1 MKIVIE
7 LSDELEEHF
16 EFDKFQ
22 DSFMRICGDIR
33 TEGGLC
39 GNYEYELADELKKAF
54 SKAER
59 LQFAKCMRRRQSD
72 GRLHTHI

>member
-1 MKIVIE
+1 MKLVIE

-54 SKAER
+54 SKAEKFKEAKF
-59 LQFAKCMRRRQSD
+59 LQLIHKEAK
-72 GRLHTHI
+72 

>member
-7 LSDELEEHF
+7 LSNELEEHF

-59 LQFAKCMRRRQSD
+59 LQFAKCMRRSQSD
-72 GRLHTHI
+72 GRLHTHV